1 MVGYTQE
8 YKASYVCGKE
18 TKVSTNIG
26 TKVAQ
31 TACCILKVFTG
42 SLSLILV
49 CGQGRQSFLFLYS
62 LNHLKNYVRC

>member
-26 TKVAQ
+26 TKFAQ

-42 SLSLILV
+42 SRR
-49 CGQGRQSFLFLYS
+49 GQGRQSFLFLYS
-62 LNHLKNYVRC
+62 LNHLKNYVRS